1 MASEFFTEAMQ
12 QVAGALELLQ
22 EGGIGIDFEE
32 KISMLKKF
40 ATSDDKGV
48 TNRGKARVQR
58 LLLDYE
64 PPQHDKASW
73 RQANADIAM
82 RFKRREN
89 KKQKMRELYKSMVG
103 YAGQYPEEY
112 DKDEVPDNKD
122 TVTKDPST
130 KTVIGTSPFVE
141 GNERILPRTLLQYE
155 DTLEWKDWKHNC
167 KVEITNFS
175 PSSPDKRYL
184 ILSLTVEEIM
194 IEAQKRGCSYKQL
207 GIIMFDFM
215 FSEKKDSLSK
225 VSDVSKE
232 TKKIFHAVEDIINLR
247 EEMRTAEK
255 SLGHVCRGPWPEP
268 LNKALDNYHAKL
280 MILHRLRDIDSESNK
295 SIEKIRE
302 ECNELA
308 WSVAMDLI
316 DKEIRDKIS
325 KVKIAKY
332 SALGRDFSLQDLC
345 NEVQTFEE
353 EHPDW
358 RLKAPVYCRST
369 GTFMKPKGP
378 GENAITALAQ
388 LRRCDEGEF
397 YGSDEGETSEL
408 EEEESPEDPVPDTE
422 EEDTEES
429 SPEDNPTDEDL
440 VQDDNGEVFLISNR
454 RKPKLFEKKTKPKK
468 KEKTRKPGSGK
479 TNVITRKETPRSD
492 NRRGGFQKS
501 PKNTSQS
508 KGRSDFQQK
517 SNYCLRCGSPTHNH
531 RECPRYGEF
540 FRDKCSLCFRKEGKT
555 LFHDPKK
562 CRYASSGYKTPSLR
576 SGSENR
582 EYGFR
587 SPARTPSPF
596 DQRAKNA
603 SQP

>member
-1 MASEFFTEAMQ
+1 M
-12 QVAGALELLQ
+12 
-22 EGGIGIDFEE
+22 
-32 KISMLKKF
+32 
-40 ATSDDKGV
+40 
-48 TNRGKARVQR
+48 
-58 LLLDYE
+58 
-64 PPQHDKASW
+64 
-73 RQANADIAM
+73 
-82 RFKRREN
+82 
-89 KKQKMRELYKSMVG
+89 
-103 YAGQYPEEY
+103 
-112 DKDEVPDNKD
+112 
-122 TVTKDPST
+122 
-130 KTVIGTSPFVE
+130 
-141 GNERILPRTLLQYE
+141 
-155 DTLEWKDWKHNC
+155 
-167 KVEITNFS
+167 
-175 PSSPDKRYL
+175 
-184 ILSLTVEEIM
+184 
-194 IEAQKRGCSYKQL
+194 
-207 GIIMFDFM
+207 
-215 FSEKKDSLSK
+215 
-225 VSDVSKE
+225 
-232 TKKIFHAVEDIINLR
+232 
-247 EEMRTAEK
+247 
-255 SLGHVCRGPWPEP
+255 
-268 LNKALDNYHAKL
+268 
-280 MILHRLRDIDSESNK
+280 
-295 SIEKIRE
+295 
-302 ECNELA
+302 A

-353 EHPDW
+353 EHQEW

-378 GENAITALAQ
+378 GENATTALAQ

-397 YGSDEGETSEL
+397 FGSDEGDASES
-408 EEEESPEDPVPDTE
+408 EEEESPADDAPDTE

-429 SPEDNPTDEDL
+429 SPDDNPFDDDL
-440 VQDDNGEVFLISNR
+440 VQDDNGELFLISNR

-479 TNVITRKETPRSD
+479 TNVITKKETPRSD

-501 PKNTSQS
+501 PKNASQS

-517 SNYCLRCGSPTHNH
+517 NNYCLRCGSPTHNH
-531 RECPRYGEF
+531 RECPRYGEY

-562 CRYASSGYKTPSLR
+562 CRYALSGYKTPSLR

-596 DQRAKNA
+596 DQRTKNA